1 MVVKRKQF
9 SGGAKTGKSGK
20 RAATGGKQATAD
32 ARAEAEGEIASD
44 SGSDAEDGPKKSEDE
59 DDFFETETA
68 DERRVRLAKDYLGKL
83 GDGKEPEK
91 VQEQLAQ
98 EVEVE
103 NKRNRIQI
111 EELTFGESR
120 FLKGHK
126 MAATCICMSSDESTI
141 WTGGK
146 DCALIRWDVET
157 GKKDIFP
164 GGRNRFDCGGHFEK
178 VLSVQLVEQR
188 GLLASAG
195 ADRLI
200 RLWDPRAPAKSSC
213 TAKLQGHTKAV
224 TAVLPDVDGD
234 QLYSGSLDKSVK
246 IWDLGTR
253 RCVETLLG
261 HVGGISSMDLFKKN
275 RPVSGGADKTVRFW
289 KIDQDTHLMFAKH
302 HYPVDA
308 VCVLDQERFVSGAQ
322 DGSLMVWSG
331 ASKKPVATGSLGEGK
346 WVASLAAIRQTSV
359 FFSGSVDGTLR
370 AWRTNRGA
378 GKGFELSEAAEP
390 VIAPGCINGIAVGK
404 RLLACAIG
412 KEHRLGR
419 WFYDKQE
426 RNGILLVPM
435 SYKEKEA

>member
-9 SGGAKTGKSGK
+9 AGGSKAGKSGK
-20 RAATGGKQATAD
+20 RAATASKRATED
-32 ARAEAEGEIASD
+32 AMAEAEGEIAS
-44 SGSDAEDGPKKSEDE
+44 GSDSDVEDGAKKSEDE

-68 DERRVRLAKDYLGKL
+68 DERRVRLAKEYLSKM

-91 VQEQLAQ
+91 VQEQLTR
-98 EVEVE
+98 EVEE
-103 NKRNRIQI
+103 ESRRNRIQV
-111 EELTFGESR
+111 EDVALGEHR

-146 DCALIRWDVET
+146 DCAVIRWDVET
-157 GKKDIFP
+157 GKKDVFP

-178 VLSVQLVEQR
+178 VLSVRLIEQR

-195 ADRLI
+195 VDRLV

-213 TAKLQGHTKAV
+213 TAKLQGHTNAV
-224 TAVLPDVDGD
+224 TAIQPDVDGD
-234 QLYSGSLDKSVK
+234 QLYSASLDKSMKV
-246 IWDLGTR
+246 WDLATR
-253 RCVETLLG
+253 RCTETLLG
-261 HVGGISSMDLFKKN
+261 HVAGVSALDIFAKG
-275 RPVSGGADKTVRFW
+275 RPVSASVDKTVRFW
-289 KIDQDTHLMFAKH
+289 KTDKDTHLMFTKH
-302 HYPVDA
+302 MYPVDSICA
-308 VCVLDQERFVSGAQ
+308 LDHERFVSGSQ
-322 DGSLMVWSG
+322 DGSLMVWSS
-331 ASKKPVATGSLGEGK
+331 ASKKPLATGSLGEGK
-346 WVASLAAIRQTSV
+346 WVASLAAIRQGNV

-370 AWRTNRGA
+370 AWRCSRA
-378 GKGFELSEAAEP
+378 GKGLELSEAAEP

-426 RNGILLVPM
+426 RNGIMLVPL
-435 SYKEKEA
+435 SYKEAS